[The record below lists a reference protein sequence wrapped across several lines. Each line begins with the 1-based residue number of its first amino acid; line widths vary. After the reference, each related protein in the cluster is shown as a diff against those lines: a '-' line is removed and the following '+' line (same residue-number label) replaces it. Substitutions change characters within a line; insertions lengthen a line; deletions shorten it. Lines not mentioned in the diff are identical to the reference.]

1 MNKVKLFLVIAITL
15 LSLSSCDSHKDK
27 VKEVTKQFVTAI
39 NTNDK
44 ATIYDIYSDAKN
56 ATAISP
62 VKKIADGEIEVEK
75 DEKTGNYIATIQNVK
90 QEKLVFKAEGKEDVK
105 LIQTYGLFQLKDS
118 LNDLAIKSGVPVKK
132 LSDLENNK
140 LMDPKGKYVSFLMK
154 KFSDVIQGG
163 ITWGSGNYTW
173 QGGWYPSVSATQA
186 ITNGGSVPIKGSDY
200 NVVFT
205 FYSPSGITSAEQK
218 EVEVGVDL
226 QPGESYTYTILGLN
240 GFYNAASQ
248 HDLNWDIAI
257 EYKNQSPIASL
268 LKYAK
273 FTGNEYSDFLKASK
287 TKNTG
292 KAGKAKSKK

>member
-1 MNKVKLFLVIAITL
+1 MKKVTLFLGIAIAL

-62 VKKIADGEIEVEK
+62 VKRIADGEIEVEK
-75 DEKTGNYIATIQNVK
+75 DEKTGNYIATIENVK

-132 LSDLENNK
+132 LGDLENNK

-163 ITWGSGNYTW
+163 ITW
-173 QGGWYPSVSATQA
+173 
-186 ITNGGSVPIKGSDY
+186 
-200 NVVFT
+200 
-205 FYSPSGITSAEQK
+205 
-218 EVEVGVDL
+218 
-226 QPGESYTYTILGLN
+226 
-240 GFYNAASQ
+240 
-248 HDLNWDIAI
+248 
-257 EYKNQSPIASL
+257 
-268 LKYAK
+268 
-273 FTGNEYSDFLKASK
+273 
-287 TKNTG
+287 
-292 KAGKAKSKK
+292 